1 VTLNW
6 LFKLRKRRLRR
17 ACTVTAMILL
27 LAGCGDG
34 SAGTDPAPAAEPIRI
49 AMINSQTGDFS
60 ALGKWEHKGV
70 KLAID
75 QANAAGGVHG
85 RPIRLSVFDDRGD
98 ASVAVSLTQK
108 VGQGG
113 YVAIFGNTLSG
124 STLAMAPTLAAL
136 QIPAITSGQ
145 APTLAALR
153 NPFLFL
159 NSTTSTVFDVT
170 LAQYAVSRASLGSF
184 ALISNDGA
192 YGKGERSAFT
202 AALAARGIQ
211 PVADDVVAVGQ
222 KDFRTEL
229 LAIRQRAP
237 RALFIGA
244 EEVQSGLIV
253 AQARALG
260 ITATI
265 LGGAPLG
272 TDVYLNTAGAEAA
285 EGTIFSTPYPTN
297 DENEASREF
306 AAAYQAAFGEPPEF
320 HGAKA
325 YDGARILLQALR
337 DSHLATGR
345 ALADAIRSVTFT
357 GLLGPFRF
365 NDEGVGIQS
374 TRIATITAGRVVALS

>member
-1 VTLNW
+1 
-6 LFKLRKRRLRR
+6 
-17 ACTVTAMILL
+17 
-27 LAGCGDG
+27 
-34 SAGTDPAPAAEPIRI
+34 
-49 AMINSQTGDFS
+49 
-60 ALGKWEHKGV
+60 
-70 KLAID
+70 
-75 QANAAGGVHG
+75 
-85 RPIRLSVFDDRGD
+85 
-98 ASVAVSLTQK
+98 VSLTQK

-124 STLAMAPTLAAL
+124 STLAMAPTLASL

-170 LAQYAVSRASLGSF
+170 LAQYAVSRANLGSF

-202 AALAARGIQ
+202 AALAARGVQ

-244 EEVQSGLIV
+244 EEVQSGLIA

-325 YDGARILLQALR
+325 YDGARILIQALR
-337 DSHLATGR
+337 DSDLATGR
-345 ALADAIRSVTFT
+345 ALADAIRSVKFT